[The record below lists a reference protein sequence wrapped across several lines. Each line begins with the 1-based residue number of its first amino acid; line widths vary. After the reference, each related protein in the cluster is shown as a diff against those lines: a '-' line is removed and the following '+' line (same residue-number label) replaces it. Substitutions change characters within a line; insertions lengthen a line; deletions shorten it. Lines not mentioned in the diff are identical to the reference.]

1 MLFIFPAFLRQTF
14 VENRRAYFGFFAA
27 TYAERGGRHL
37 TLWNQGDLIAIKW
50 LNGHSWRQFCSWYG
64 RTGVGNSTAEIVH
77 TCGYQYELQLLQ
89 LRSEPYLLGTSRSPS
104 CKAMQSFSSS
114 SLFHHSLSGF
124 GIRRQW
130 AVWAKNLLYLFLLAP
145 IKRTAAHFY
154 STGGPVW
161 AGLHISSCRT
171 FTYSE
176 QILGNQNRTRRLVT
190 VSVRWSPFAAARLRL
205 TCASRLSS
213 AERRGDRTAR

>member
-1 MLFIFPAFLRQTF
+1 MVIAGGNFPADMEEQELGILLL
-14 VENRRAYFGFFAA
+14 ELY
-27 TYAERGGRHL
+27 
-37 TLWNQGDLIAIKW
+37 
-50 LNGHSWRQFCSWYG
+50 
-64 RTGVGNSTAEIVH
+64 
-77 TCGYQYELQLLQ
+77 TCGYQHEPKYSKEELLQ
-89 LRSEPYLLGTSRSPS
+89 IWALPVGGNQEPELPRAGVAWWCRCSLEIPETYHN
-104 CKAMQSFSSS
+104 AMQSFSSS

-130 AVWAKNLLYLFLLAP
+130 AVWAKNLLYLFPLAP

-154 STGGPVW
+154 SKGGPVW
-161 AGLHISSCRT
+161 ADIHISSCRT
-171 FTYSE
+171 FPYSE
-176 QILGNQNRTRRLVT
+176 QILGNQNRTRRLVI